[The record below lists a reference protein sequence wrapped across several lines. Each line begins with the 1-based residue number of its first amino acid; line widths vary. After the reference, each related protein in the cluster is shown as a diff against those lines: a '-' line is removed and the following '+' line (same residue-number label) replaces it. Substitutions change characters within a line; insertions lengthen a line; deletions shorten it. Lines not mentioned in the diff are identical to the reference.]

1 MPTFRVSSP
10 QTLSPLVSQ
19 TGGGVSEFTG
29 NETQSS
35 GHCVMCSGK
44 PRTKAGRCNAALNEL
59 GGSCGACDGVR
70 NEVRQVK
77 NQPLP
82 AETNTSELRLHSEL
96 HLKVSGGD
104 LSAKATR
111 SREKLRLYR
120 QILNFTSQSEFKHLV
135 WWRPRAFL
143 TCPAGFPHTWSKHCS
158 SEH

>member
-1 MPTFRVSSP
+1 M
-10 QTLSPLVSQ
+10 SQ
-19 TGGGVSEFTG
+19 TGGDVSEFTG

-44 PRTKAGRCNAALNEL
+44 PRTKAGRCNAALN
-59 GGSCGACDGVR
+59 R
-70 NEVRQVK
+70 KNENRTSWAAPVEPVTVWGMKSGRLKISHFLLKLTHQSSGCTQNFTWNSVEEIWVK
-77 NQPLP
+77 KQ
-82 AETNTSELRLHSEL
+82 H
-96 HLKVSGGD
+96 
-104 LSAKATR
+104 
-111 SREKLRLYR
+111 EKLRLYR

>member
-10 QTLSPLVSQ
+10 QTLSPLVSR

-29 NETQSS
+29 NETQTS

-111 SREKLRLYR
+111 SREKLRLCR

-135 WWRPRAFL
+135 W
-143 TCPAGFPHTWSKHCS
+143 
-158 SEH
+158 